1 MEEVVSSKKNI
12 KNILIVLIGNIFSIL
27 SSILIGFFIPKMME
41 VEAYGYYKTFALYFE
56 YAVLLS
62 VGFSDGI
69 YLLFAGT
76 AYKDLDV
83 PLFRMFSKILMIS
96 QGIIAVLCCGIS
108 VFFITTNYG
117 FIFFFVG
124 LSIFFSNMLNYFQYM
139 SRLTEQ
145 YKQLTVRDMLKAIL
159 NIASV
164 VTLFV
169 LFKTGGFTT
178 LNFKIYVAIYVG
190 ILALITIVYAFNY
203 RQILFGR
210 SEKVKDEL
218 AILKKVFHL
227 GIPLL
232 IANFVNSF
240 ILIIDKQFV
249 NVLYDVEVYGIYAFA
264 YSMMGFITTAI
275 SAISTVLFPVL
286 KRFSKDR
293 LKDKYINLLSAVAIV
308 VAVCL
313 SGYFPIKWI
322 CEHYLQNYAGSLLYF
337 RIILPGLMISSL
349 ITLVMFNYYKSME
362 SIVEFF
368 IKSFVVLVIAF
379 LLDLGAHLIFK
390 SPVAISIASI
400 ITFVIWYVVIEF
412 KFYRLWKLSYWK
424 NALYLLSIGASFYVI
439 TIFIENVY
447 ISFGVW
453 MGAMIALT
461 LLFHFN
467 LIKNKFRI

>member
-1 MEEVVSSKKNI
+1 MEEVVASKKNI
-12 KNILIVLIGNIFSIL
+12 KNVLIVLIGNIFTIV

-41 VEAYGYYKTFALYFE
+41 VEAYGYYKAFALYFE
-56 YAVLLS
+56 YAVFLS

-69 YLLFAGT
+69 YLMFAGT
-76 AYKDLDV
+76 SYKDLNV

-96 QGIIAVLCCGIS
+96 QAIFAILCCGIS
-108 VFFITTNYG
+108 IFFIKTAYG

-124 LSIFFSNMLNYFQYM
+124 ISIFFSNLLNYFQYL

-159 NIASV
+159 NIGSV

-169 LFKTGGFTT
+169 MYKLGKFDA
-178 LNFKIYVAIYVG
+178 LSFKIYIVIYVS

-203 RQILFGR
+203 RQILFGK
-210 SEKVKDEL
+210 SLKVKNEY
-218 AILKKVFHL
+218 AIVGKIFKL

-249 NVLYDVEVYGIYAFA
+249 NAAYDVEVYGIYAFA

-286 KRFSKDR
+286 KKFTKDG
-293 LKDKYINLLSAVAIV
+293 LKDKYVNLLSAIAIV

-322 CEHYLQNYAGSLLYF
+322 CEHYLQKYVSSLTYF
-337 RIILPGLMISSL
+337 KIILPGLMISSP
-349 ITLVMFNYYKSME
+349 ITLVMFNYYKSMDA
-362 SIVEFF
+362 IFEFF
-368 IKSFVVLVIAF
+368 INSAAVLAIAF
-379 LLDLGAHLIFK
+379 ILDLGAYFIFK
-390 SPVAISIASI
+390 TPVAISVASI

-412 KFYRLWKLSYWK
+412 KFYRLWKLNYWK
-424 NALYLLSIGASFYVI
+424 NALFLLAVAGAFYLI
-439 TIFIENVY
+439 TMLIENVY
-447 ISFGVW
+447 ISFGIW
-453 MGAMIALT
+453 MAALVVLILT
-461 LLFHFN
+461 FHFK
-467 LIKNKFRI
+467 LIRNKFRI